1 MFRSLLV
8 PIDGSDYAQAALRV
22 ACRLAEP
29 AQGTIHLLTVIE
41 PFEPMQYGGDYRV
54 QQIVRE
60 AVNDNAE
67 KEGRAILDRAMAL
80 MPDGAPKDGVQTL
93 LRLGSPAET
102 IIEEAERLGVDA
114 IVMGSRGLSDIRGLL
129 VGSVSHKVSHVAGCT
144 VISVHGQPHVA
155 A

>member
-8 PIDGSDYAQAALRV
+8 PVDGSDYAQAALRV

-67 KEGRAILDRAMAL
+67 KPRGIPRESR
-80 MPDGAPKDGVQTL
+80 VQ
-93 LRLGSPAET
+93 G
-102 IIEEAERLGVDA
+102 
-114 IVMGSRGLSDIRGLL
+114 GLSNLTCSERAPRPTG
-129 VGSVSHKVSHVAGCT
+129 
-144 VISVHGQPHVA
+144 
-155 A
+155 